1 MPNDKPTATVQ
12 VWDRLVRMGHWIL
25 VIAFAVAYLTED
37 DALEMH
43 EWAGYAVTAYILIRV
58 VWGFVGTEHARFS
71 DFLFSPFKALAYLL
85 DLVRMRAPR
94 YIGHSPAGAM
104 MVFALL
110 FMLTGTVVTGMAE
123 LALSH
128 GEGPFALFLEKQAT
142 APQSEDTAPYA
153 EDERG
158 EGPRR
163 HEESEMQEIHELFA
177 NLTLILIAFHIVGV
191 VVASIAHKENLVLAM
206 ITGFKR
212 ADGAPH

>member
-1 MPNDKPTATVQ
+1 MPNDNPVATVQ

-43 EWAGYAVTAYILIRV
+43 EWAGYAVTAYILARL

-71 DFLFSPFKALAYLL
+71 DFLFSPFKALAYLR

-128 GEGPFALFLEKQAT
+128 GEGPFALFLEKRA
-142 APQSEDTAPYA
+142 AASQSEDIAPSA
-153 EDERG
+153 ESERTLA
-158 EGPRR
+158 PRR
-163 HEESEMQEIHELFA
+163 REESAMQEIHELFA
-177 NLTLILIAFHIVGV
+177 NLTLILIAFHVAGV
-191 VVASIAHKENLVLAM
+191 ALAGIAHKENLLLAM

-212 ADGAPH
+212 APP